1 MFECCESLPFVS
13 CVCDLLKIYLKLYL
27 TNTENEEEMREHHAH
42 PREHSAGQD
51 GFEKR
56 PGQRGGRSPRVFAPG
71 DLKLLLLAL
80 IAEQPCH
87 GYDLIRQIENMFD
100 GAYSPSPGVIY
111 PTLTFLEESELIQ
124 GDSEG
129 GKKRYDVTDLGR
141 KSLCDQ
147 AVALDGV
154 RMRIDVSKRS
164 LRGHDRPAE
173 IHEAVH
179 NLRHALHMH
188 HGRWSPA
195 EILRVR
201 DLLNNTA
208 NAIVDGPVTAQPAQ
222 ENAE

>member
-1 MFECCESLPFVS
+1 
-13 CVCDLLKIYLKLYL
+13 
-27 TNTENEEEMREHHAH
+27 MREHHPH
-42 PREHSAGQD
+42 PPHREHNVGQD

-56 PGQRGGRSPRVFAPG
+56 AGQRGGRGPRVFAPG

-87 GYDLIRQIENMFD
+87 GYDLIRQIEGMFN

-111 PTLTFLEESELIQ
+111 PTLTFLEESELIE
-124 GDSEG
+124 GDAAG
-129 GKKRYDVTDLGR
+129 GKKRYSVTDAGR
-141 KSLCDQ
+141 QSLIDQ
-147 AVALDGV
+147 AIALDGV

-179 NLRHALHMH
+179 NLRHALQMH

-195 EILRVR
+195 EIARVR
-201 DLLNNTA
+201 DLLNTTA
-208 NAIVDGPVTAQPAQ
+208 KAIVDGPVTAQPAQ

>member
-1 MFECCESLPFVS
+1 MRDHHSPH
-13 CVCDLLKIYLKLYL
+13 
-27 TNTENEEEMREHHAH
+27 REHGDG
-42 PREHSAGQD
+42 RD

-56 PGQRGGRSPRVFAPG
+56 PRERGGRGPRVFAPG
-71 DLKLLLLAL
+71 DLKLLLPAL

-87 GYDLIRQIENMFD
+87 GYDLIRQIEGMFE
-100 GAYSPSPGVIY
+100 GAYCPSPGVIY
-111 PTLTFLEESELIQ
+111 PTLTFLEESELIL
-124 GDSEG
+124 GDAEG
-129 GKKRYDVTDLGR
+129 GKKRYSITDAGR
-141 KSLCDQ
+141 LFLQEQ

-179 NLRHALHMH
+179 NLRHALQMH
-188 HGRWSPA
+188 HGRWSPD

-201 DLLNNTA
+201 DLLNDTA
-208 NAIVDGPVTAQPAQ
+208 KAIVDGPAVQPVQ

>member
-1 MFECCESLPFVS
+1 MGDHSHHS
-13 CVCDLLKIYLKLYL
+13 H
-27 TNTENEEEMREHHAH
+27 REHGDG
-42 PREHSAGQD
+42 RD

-56 PGQRGGRSPRVFAPG
+56 PGRERGGRGPRVFAPG

-87 GYDLIRQIENMFD
+87 GYDLIRQIEGMFD

-111 PTLTFLEESELIQ
+111 PTLTFLEESELIL
-124 GDSEG
+124 GDAQG
-129 GKKRYDVTDLGR
+129 GKKHYTVTDAGR
-141 KSLCDQ
+141 QSLAEQ
-147 AVALDGV
+147 AVAVDGV

-164 LRGHDRPAE
+164 LRGHDRPPE

-179 NLRHALHMH
+179 NLRHALQLH

-208 NAIVDGPVTAQPAQ
+208 KAIVDGPLPASEPPHL

>member
-1 MFECCESLPFVS
+1 MRDHHSH
-13 CVCDLLKIYLKLYL
+13 
-27 TNTENEEEMREHHAH
+27 REHGDG
-42 PREHSAGQD
+42 RD

-56 PGQRGGRSPRVFAPG
+56 PGRERGGRGPRVFAPG

-87 GYDLIRQIENMFD
+87 GYDLIRQIEGMFD
-100 GAYSPSPGVIY
+100 GAYSPSPG
-111 PTLTFLEESELIQ
+111 
-124 GDSEG
+124 DAAA
-129 GKKRYDVTDLGR
+129 GKKRYSVTDAGR
-141 KSLCDQ
+141 QSLVEQ

-164 LRGHDRPAE
+164 LRGHERPLE

-179 NLRHALHMH
+179 NLRHALQLHN
-188 HGRWSPA
+188 GRWSPE

-208 NAIVDGPVTAQPAQ
+208 KAIVDGPGTTPSGQ
-222 ENAE
+222 EKS